1 MKETMSDKQHIST
14 ASPNSWQLPELPNS
28 EITERKNRFRSATL
42 HTKAPRAVWIT
53 VRKAIACEFLVKQK
67 QLDFTKKETVR
78 NKFSL
83 KG

>member
-1 MKETMSDKQHIST
+1 MSDIQQIST
-14 ASPNSWQLPELPNS
+14 ASPNSCQLSELPNS

-42 HTKAPRAVWIT
+42 HTKAALALWIT
-53 VRKAIACEFLVKQK
+53 ARKAIACEFLVKQK
-67 QLDFTKKETVR
+67 QSDFTKKETVR